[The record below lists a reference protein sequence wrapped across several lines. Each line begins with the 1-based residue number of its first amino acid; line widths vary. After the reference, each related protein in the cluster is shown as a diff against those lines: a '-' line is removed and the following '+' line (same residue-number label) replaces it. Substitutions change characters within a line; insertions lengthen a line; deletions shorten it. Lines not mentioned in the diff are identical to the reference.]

1 MTLSEQRKRCLTCK
15 KPMQFWGKHPS
26 GKRRFRCKDCE
37 KSSVRKRT
45 DHRLKK
51 RWSVFVQWIT
61 SKWSLGDIA
70 RQENVTI
77 QTLETW
83 FKPLW
88 NEIPK
93 PSPLTYTPR
102 ILVVDGTVLKRGEL
116 TLLIASDGDSGV
128 PLFWMPVVRESAET
142 WERFLGELHPHGAPS
157 VIVCDAQKG
166 LLKAIGTVFP
176 GVLIQRCLIHVL
188 RQAKAW
194 LTQHPKTRAGRELL
208 DLVMALST
216 IRTQRQKRRWIRRF
230 CRWKSRHYTF
240 LKERTEALS
249 GRSWYTHRTLRG
261 VRTLLTNASPDLF
274 RFVKD
279 PTIPSTSNIVEGGV
293 NSRLKELIRCHRGV
307 SLKKKLV
314 ICCWYLSLR
323 QQKTNF

>member
-1 MTLSEQRKRCLTCK
+1 MH
-15 KPMQFWGKHPS
+15 FWGKTPQGKQRFKCPS
-26 GKRRFRCKDCE
+26 CE
-37 KSSVRKRT
+37 KTGIKSRT

-70 RQENVTI
+70 EQEGVDI
-77 QTLETW
+77 RTLLRW
-83 FKPLW
+83 FEPCWKTA
-88 NEIPK
+88 PK
-93 PSPLTYTPR
+93 PMPLIYTPR
-102 ILVVDGTVLKRGEL
+102 VLVVDGTVLKRGEL
-116 TLLIASDGDSGV
+116 TLLIASDGDTGV

-142 WERFLGELHPHGAPS
+142 WERFLGEFHARGTPH

-176 GVLIQRCLIHVL
+176 GVLIQRCLIHVV

-194 LTQHPKTRAGRELL
+194 LTQHPKTRAGHEFL
-208 DLVMALST
+208 DLVAALSS

-230 CRWKSRHYTF
+230 CNWKSCHFAF

-261 VRTLLTNASPDLF
+261 VRTLLTNATPDLF

-279 PTIPSTSNIVEGGV
+279 PTVPSTSNIVEGGV

-323 QQKTNF
+323 QQKNPH